1 MRRDDFELESS
12 REEKD
17 RAHMH
22 DSQNRD
28 TDMSAGYAFPR
39 GQGPLHSGS
48 QPVRGEMRRR
58 IITGR
63 ACEP

>member
-12 REEKD
+12 HEEKD

-28 TDMSAGYAFPR
+28 TDMGMRSPGDKVPSTV
-39 GQGPLHSGS
+39 GLS
-48 QPVRGEMRRR
+48 QSE
-58 IITGR
+58 
-63 ACEP
+63 AK